1 MKTEKRDIVSFVK
14 SIKSKPG
21 PAGIPSRCS
30 VAGSVTCVYVPENRA
45 TGTAFFCIAIIHSFH
60 SIVLQELGV
69 GKDNPFFACF
79 LDIIFI
85 SAYFL
90 IVINAYLV
98 TVRSACLITKI
109 MLHGVKNKCCVY
121 FVLFYVFVNNALK
134 IF

>member
-69 GKDNPFFACF
+69 GKDNPFLLVFGHYFYISLFFIRHKC
-79 LDIIFI
+79 IFG
-85 SAYFL
+85 
-90 IVINAYLV
+90 N
-98 TVRSACLITKI
+98 C
-109 MLHGVKNKCCVY
+109 HKCMFDNENHV
-121 FVLFYVFVNNALK
+121 AWS
-134 IF
+134 

>member
-60 SIVLQELGV
+60 SIVLHVFGSLEW
-69 GKDNPFFACF
+69 GKTIPFCLFFGHYFYISLFFNRHKCIFGNCQKCMFDNENHVAW
-79 LDIIFI
+79 
-85 SAYFL
+85 S
-90 IVINAYLV
+90 
-98 TVRSACLITKI
+98 
-109 MLHGVKNKCCVY
+109 
-121 FVLFYVFVNNALK
+121 
-134 IF
+134 

>member
-60 SIVLQELGV
+60 SIVLQELGG
-69 GKDNPFFACF
+69 GKDNPFLLVFWTLF
-79 LDIIFI
+79 LYQPIFY
-85 SAYFL
+85 S
-90 IVINAYLV
+90 
-98 TVRSACLITKI
+98 S
-109 MLHGVKNKCCVY
+109 
-121 FVLFYVFVNNALK
+121 
-134 IF
+134 

>member
-69 GKDNPFFACF
+69 GKDNPFLLVFWTLF
-79 LDIIFI
+79 LYQPI
-85 SAYFL
+85 FL

-98 TVRSACLITKI
+98 TATSACLITKI
-109 MLHGVKNKCCVY
+109 MLHGVKNKYCVN
-121 FVLFYVFVNNALK
+121 FVLFYVFVKNVLK
-134 IF
+134 KF